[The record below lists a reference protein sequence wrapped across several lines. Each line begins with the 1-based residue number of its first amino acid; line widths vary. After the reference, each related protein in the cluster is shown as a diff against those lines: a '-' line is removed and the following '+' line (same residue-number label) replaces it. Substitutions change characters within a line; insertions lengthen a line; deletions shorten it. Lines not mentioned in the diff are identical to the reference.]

1 MIINLA
7 LNLLPY
13 GIARNKKKYEISV
26 QKYVAKKILLFKFVK
41 ANLCNNYAIRLN
53 KLKKKDIIHKYLI
66 IF

>member
-7 LNLLPY
+7 LNLLAY

-26 QKYVAKKILLFKFVK
+26 QKSVAKKILLFKFVK
-41 ANLCNNYAIRLN
+41 ALCNNYAIRLK